1 MLFSSIGLAEITE
14 NQQITLTNP
23 SITFKPI
30 ISQSFNIEFS
40 TYKRV
45 FCVNC
50 KEKRSIQCLFYLKIS
65 IATINIIDYSM
76 N

>member
-45 FCVNC
+45 FCVNF
-50 KEKRSIQCLFYLKIS
+50 KKSKL
-65 IATINIIDYSM
+65 
-76 N
+76 